1 MKQISLFLLITLFS
15 FSLHNSF
22 AQIENEFTVSIN
34 GTIEKRGG
42 EQHRITSPN
51 SLFGCNYKIGA
62 VTDEQ
67 RGLNSFEFYGK
78 GNLLFTLP
86 ETPGSDIEISNSGFI
101 VFYDHSEHYKGK
113 LRLHFYNSYGK
124 LVLLHETE
132 SASLFGFSK
141 EGNKFGVRNP
151 EVLNVI
157 NLTTAEVTEYEKCYR
172 FEIIENPNRVLLS
185 VHDEL
190 QLYEGEELLIKIISG
205 IDFPRKVALSNDG
218 SLIGVIDKRNLKVF
232 STGDKSIVFSDKL
245 SGEFSFRDLS
255 FHNGKL
261 IAGIHKKNDTESSG
275 LLRIYDLF
283 EKRYNDY
290 PGERRELKKP
300 APFKPE
306 MKEGRVIEPIPWP
319 FVPFD
324 STHKVWNYHEQHMGW
339 GNNSSYLHQGL
350 DIIIPVNEPTYA
362 VKPGI
367 VKCVLTLGGAAYW
380 RIAVADS
387 QFSGRSNGW
396 LYAHLVQNTIQFDV
410 GDTVLIHDYLGNIII
425 WSEDWGHIHF
435 VEINDVGLVWK
446 YDDGE
451 WGINFN
457 PLLALTPVQ
466 DTIPPRIEKVFPNSK
481 FALCRNES
489 NQYLSPDS
497 LTGEIDIIVKVV
509 DYIGNSDWQQPAYK
523 TFYWIKRIS
532 DGEIIQQRKMGHILN
547 HSYDQYNSNYY
558 TPYAKVIY
566 QLDETLTATTWMSK
580 ERNFFH
586 SLTNS
591 NGDSVVTLN
600 EKVLGFKTQ
609 NYPDGLYRIFIEVF
623 DLNGNS
629 TLDSLDVYFKN
640 GIVGINDFEGS
651 IPEEFVLFQ
660 NYPNPFNPVTTIKF
674 SVPAFTSSL
683 SLGERVSE
691 GRVRV
696 TLKIYDVL
704 GREVATLV
712 DEMKAP
718 GTFEFLW
725 DATGLSSGVYFYKLF
740 AESFGQAGSFIQLRK
755 MILLR

>member
-1 MKQISLFLLITLFS
+1 MKQISFFLLVTLLTL
-15 FSLHNSF
+15 SLHNSF

-34 GTIEKRGG
+34 GSIEKRVKDLF
-42 EQHRITSPN
+42 QVNSPN
-51 SLFGCNYKIGA
+51 SLFGGNYKIGD

-67 RGLNSFEFYGK
+67 RRLYGFEFYK
-78 GNLLFTLP
+78 KENLLFTIA
-86 ETPGSDIEISNSGFI
+86 EIPGSDIEISNSGFI
-101 VFYDHSEHYKGK
+101 VFYDHSEHFKGK
-113 LRLHFYNSYGK
+113 LKLHFYNLHGQP
-124 LVLLHETE
+124 VLLHEAE
-132 SASLFGFSK
+132 SAALFGFSK

-151 EVLNVI
+151 EGLKVI
-157 NLTTAEVTEYEKCYR
+157 DLTTTEVTEYEKCYR

-190 QLYEGEELLIKIISG
+190 LLYEGEELLIKIKSG
-205 IDFPRKVALSNDG
+205 IEFPRKIALSYDG
-218 SLIGVIDKRNLKVF
+218 SLIGVIDKRNLLIF
-232 STGDKSIVFSDKL
+232 SAEDKSLIFTDKL

-255 FHNGKL
+255 FINEKL
-261 IAGIHKKNDTESSG
+261 IAGVHKKNDTESSG
-275 LLRIYDLF
+275 FLRIYDLF
-283 EKRYNDY
+283 EKQFNDY
-290 PGERRELKKP
+290 PGEKRELKKP

-306 MKEGRVIEPIPWP
+306 KKEGRVIEPIPWP

-339 GNNSSYLHQGL
+339 GDNSSYLHQGL
-350 DIIIPVNEPTYA
+350 DIIIPADEPTYA

-396 LYAHLVQNTIQFDV
+396 LYAHLVQNTIQFDA
-410 GDTVLIHDYLGNIII
+410 GDTVQIHDYLGDIIV

-457 PLLALTPVQ
+457 PLLALTPVH

-497 LTGEIDIIVKVV
+497 LSGEIDIIVKVV
-509 DYIGNSDWQQPAYK
+509 DYIGNSDWQQPSYE

-547 HSYDQYNSNYY
+547 HSYNMYNSNYY

-580 ERNFFH
+580 ERNFYH

-591 NGDSVVTLN
+591 NGDSVVTLT
-600 EKVLGFKTQ
+600 EKALGFKTQ
-609 NYPDGLYRIFIEVF
+609 NFPDGLYRIFIEAF

-629 TLDSLDVYFKN
+629 VLDSMDVIFKN
-640 GIVGINDFEGS
+640 GIVGIDDFENNT
-651 IPEEFVLFQ
+651 PKEFALYQ
-660 NYPNPFNPVTTIKF
+660 NYPNPFNPVTTIKYT
-674 SVPAFTSSL
+674 VPSNVKSQL
-683 SLGERVSE
+683 SNVKLV
-691 GRVRV
+691 VF
-696 TLKIYDVL
+696 DVL
-704 GREVATLV
+704 GRVVAELV
-712 DEMKAP
+712 NEFKEP
-718 GTFEFLW
+718 GTYEVKW
-725 DATGLSSGVYFYKLF
+725 EATGFSSGVYFYHL
-740 AESFGQAGSFIQLRK
+740 SAGDFFETKK
-755 MILLR
+755 MELIR